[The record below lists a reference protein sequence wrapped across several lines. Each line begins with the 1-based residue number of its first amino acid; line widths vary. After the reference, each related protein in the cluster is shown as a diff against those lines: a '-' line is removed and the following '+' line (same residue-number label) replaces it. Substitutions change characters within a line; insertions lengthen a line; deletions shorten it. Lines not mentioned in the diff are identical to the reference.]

1 MRISL
6 ENVSKTYTKNG
17 NDLNIINDFSY
28 TFTSGKMYLI
38 KGSSGSGKS
47 TLLSIIGLLDEPT
60 SGKVLYDNKIV
71 SQLRETQ
78 KNEIRRNDIGF
89 VYQES
94 NLFDRLTVSEN
105 IEVAYMDSHVQNLSD
120 NIEKVLK
127 KVNLSDRYNHYP
139 FELSGGEKQRVSI
152 ARALLKKPKV
162 LLCDEPISNLDE
174 ENAKNLIDFLC
185 EIRDTM
191 DCIILVSCHTNHFDK
206 CADEILQM

>member
-105 IEVAYMDSHVQNLSD
+105 IEVAYMDSHIKDLLD
-120 NIEKVLK
+120 NIEEVLK
-127 KVNLSDRYNHYP
+127 KVNLSGRYSHYP

-174 ENAKNLIDFLC
+174 ENAKNLIEFLC

>member
-60 SGKVLYDNKIV
+60 SGKVLSDNMIV

-78 KNEIRRNDIGF
+78 K
-89 VYQES
+89 
-94 NLFDRLTVSEN
+94 
-105 IEVAYMDSHVQNLSD
+105 
-120 NIEKVLK
+120 K
-127 KVNLSDRYNHYP
+127 
-139 FELSGGEKQRVSI
+139 
-152 ARALLKKPKV
+152 
-162 LLCDEPISNLDE
+162 
-174 ENAKNLIDFLC
+174 
-185 EIRDTM
+185 
-191 DCIILVSCHTNHFDK
+191 
-206 CADEILQM
+206 

>member
-94 NLFDRLTVSEN
+94 NLFDRLTLSEN

-127 KVNLSDRYNHYP
+127 KVP
-139 FELSGGEKQRVSI
+139 
-152 ARALLKKPKV
+152 
-162 LLCDEPISNLDE
+162 
-174 ENAKNLIDFLC
+174 DFK
-185 EIRDTM
+185 
-191 DCIILVSCHTNHFDK
+191 F
-206 CADEILQM
+206 